1 MTRTQLNQVNTWR
14 QQYNPLRGLNIQKA
28 VSLLEAGQQGQYADL
43 QWTYKFIEETDPD
56 LFALIERRSSTLCE
70 MDWNIKTMDE
80 NSAGFDKTLADAQA
94 NELQTAYDRIENLAE
109 AWEHLELAAFR
120 GFSIIQPRY
129 DGFNDL
135 QPSPDDPNAKIVS
148 LTCLD
153 QWNFVRDGL
162 YGRYAW
168 NPAGNA
174 IYFRNAKPEDIID
187 PQQFIIRQTPRCI
200 NRLGLIKFVRANMSE
215 KDWDSYIE
223 IYGIPGVFVI
233 MPPNIPTGK
242 ETEYEDAAKHA
253 AEGAG
258 GALPNGSQV
267 TVSAEA
273 RGSQP
278 FDLRLKNLSEKL
290 ILAGTGGKLTMLT
303 DSGSGTLAGGAHSES
318 FKSIARSEAQKIS
331 QLLQRSIDKRILN
344 AKFPGRPVLAYFEI
358 ASKEEQKVGDV
369 VTQIATLSTAGFQV
383 DPDQASERTGYKLT
397 LKPAVPSAPF
407 APSFNRATV
416 AHGIASNVDTRLQDA
431 ATAALAQA
439 TADDLKPLRD
449 RINEALNKDND
460 AAMLESLAAIPAE
473 LPAMLKAICRDP
485 AAAKVIEDSITAAL
499 FNGIAEG
506 VASRRGNS
514 QVAQKES
521 T

>member
-1 MTRTQLNQVNTWR
+1 MTRIQLNQTNTWR
-14 QQYNPLRGLNIQKA
+14 QQYNPLRGLTIQKA
-28 VSLLEAGQQGQYADL
+28 VSLLEAGQLGQYADL
-43 QWTYKFIEETDPD
+43 QWTYKFIEETDAD
-56 LFALIERRSSTLCE
+56 LFALIERRASTLCE

-80 NSAGFDKTLADAQA
+80 DSVGFDKALADAQA

-129 DGFNDL
+129 DGFNDV
-135 QPSPDDPNAKIVS
+135 QPAPNDPNAKIVS

-168 NPAGNA
+168 NPSGNA
-174 IYFRNAKPEDIID
+174 ILFRSANPEDIID
-187 PQQFIIRQTPRCI
+187 PQQFIIRQVPRCI
-200 NRLGLIKFVRANMSE
+200 NRIGLVKFVRANMSE
-215 KDWDSYIE
+215 KDWDAYIE

-233 MPPNIPTGK
+233 MPQNIPAGK
-242 ETEYEDAAKHA
+242 EKEYEDAAERA

-258 GALPNGSQV
+258 GALPFGSEVV
-267 TVSAEA
+267 TSAEA

-278 FDLRLKNLSEKL
+278 FDLRLKTLSEKL

-318 FKSIARSEAQKIS
+318 FKSIARSEAAKIS
-331 QLLQRSIDKRILN
+331 QILQRSIDKRIIN
-344 AKFPGRPVLAYFEI
+344 AKFPGKPVMAYFEI

-369 VTQIATLSTAGFQV
+369 VAQIAELAQAGFQV

-397 LKPAVPSAPF
+397 LKPASMGVPQYAQSM
-407 APSFNRATV
+407 NRSTV
-416 AHGIASNVDTRLQDA
+416 AQGIASNVDIRLQEA

-449 RINEALNKDND
+449 RIEQALNKDND
-460 AAMLESLAAIPAE
+460 AAMLESLKAIPAE
-473 LPAMLKAICRDP
+473 LPGILKTICRNP
-485 AAAKVIEDSITAAL
+485 AAAKVIEESITAAL

-506 VASRRGNS
+506 VADRKGG
-514 QVAQKES
+514 K
-521 T
+521 